1 MGAEQQML
9 ARKYIGEQFANPSL
23 EQGRVVFKQKELTVN
38 TMIVLLKMNL
48 WALGAELCHK
58 FKLLS
63 RDSLNLE
70 LENII
75 VFQVWKAS
83 GA

>member
-38 TMIVLLKMNL
+38 TMIVLLKINL
-48 WALGAELCHK
+48 
-58 FKLLS
+58 
-63 RDSLNLE
+63 
-70 LENII
+70 
-75 VFQVWKAS
+75 
-83 GA
+83 